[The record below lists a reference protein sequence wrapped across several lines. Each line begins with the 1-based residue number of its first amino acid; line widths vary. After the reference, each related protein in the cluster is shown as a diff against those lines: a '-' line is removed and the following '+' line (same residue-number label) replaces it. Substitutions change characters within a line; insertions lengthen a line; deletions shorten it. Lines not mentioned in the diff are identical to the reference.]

1 MPAQKVRITTR
12 RLSKNCDRSEDG
24 GKLSGTA
31 SRLVFRLFERSGCRT
46 TAEAVN
52 SGDYLTKI
60 CGKIGRFATAAVG
73 KSVLGQPPRHS
84 VFLIMRRSQWV

>member
-31 SRLVFRLFERSGCRT
+31 SRLVFRLFERS
-46 TAEAVN
+46 AEAAN

-60 CGKIGRFATAAVG
+60 CGKMGRFATAVVG
-73 KSVLGQPPRHS
+73 QSVLGQPPRHS